1 MMPPGTRTAQI
12 GCTPMHAPSWT
23 PTTSAPRKEH
33 GKKQRP
39 PSVNDIL
46 KAAYQRYGRD
56 RVTVQAVKRC
66 LG

>member
-1 MMPPGTRTAQI
+1 MN
-12 GCTPMHAPSWT
+12 APSWNST
-23 PTTSAPRKEH
+23 ATSPRKETP
-33 GKKQRP
+33 KKQRP

-56 RVTVQAVKRC
+56 RMTVQAVKYC

>member
-1 MMPPGTRTAQI
+1 MN
-12 GCTPMHAPSWT
+12 TPAWT
-23 PTTSAPRKEH
+23 SATSAPRKEP
-33 GKKQRP
+33 GKKQRQ

>member
-1 MMPPGTRTAQI
+1 MN
-12 GCTPMHAPSWT
+12 APSWT
-23 PTTSAPRKEH
+23 STTSAPRKEP
-33 GKKQRP
+33 GKKQRQ